1 MMGANYQLLATYM
14 ISLLALAAAATAAAI
29 TVRTINRDRFA
40 SAL

>member
-14 ISLLALAAAATAAAI
+14 ISLLALAAAAT